1 MHSVYIF
8 CAALLC
14 LLSAGVQAATLSELR
29 RSALENDLSFRAAG
43 KAYEAEQAEAAAG
56 KSHLLPSAGLSY
68 QNTPYNRLTQ
78 RAPVTDQRRY
88 RSHSLNLMVTQPLFD
103 YTAYHQYRSAQIRGT
118 AAESRLQIQQAELM
132 NRLVSAYLNLACAL
146 EIQKT
151 DRLRLALD
159 TSQLTAAQRLLQLG
173 EGTVTEVE
181 SARTR
186 LRQRQAQIAETEAE
200 SLDALLILSD
210 LTGLPHLRIQ
220 DIPALKPGDFR
231 LPQLK
236 DDDYAAREQRM
247 LTGHPEIKAAQY
259 ETAQSKAAAEVQ
271 RGAFMPSAQLF
282 AAWSDTQSDSND
294 TVGQRYRN
302 LSAGI
307 HLSVPLFSGGKDVAG
322 MHKASAQI
330 QQAQYEQDAL
340 VQTLRRDL
348 ARQYQAFRRSGVQ
361 LAALEQAAAAARL
374 QVAAAEKGY
383 AAGRNSRPD
392 VANAGDQYYQAEQEL
407 TKARY
412 DGLLAWFR
420 LHHYSSTPETVLF
433 RQIED
438 YFTVTERGPHCLP
451 GSAC

>member
-1 MHSVYIF
+1 MHSAKCLF
-8 CAALLC
+8 AALLC
-14 LLSAGVQAATLSELR
+14 LFSAGVQAVTLSELGQ
-29 RSALENDLSFRAAG
+29 SALNNDLSFRAAG

-78 RAPVTDQRRY
+78 RAPVTSQRHY
-88 RSHSLNLMVTQPLFD
+88 SSHSLNLVVTQPLFD
-103 YTAYHQYRSAQIRGT
+103 YTAYHQYRAAQIRGT
-118 AAESRLQIQQAELM
+118 AAESRLQIQQAELI

-146 EIQKT
+146 ELQKT
-151 DRLRLALD
+151 DRLRLALN
-159 TSQLTAAQRLLQLG
+159 TAQLAAAQRLLQLG

-181 SARTR
+181 SARAR
-186 LRQRQAQIAETEAE
+186 LWQRQAQIAETEAE
-200 SLDALLILSD
+200 SLNALLILSD
-210 LTGLPHLRIQ
+210 LTGLAQLRMQ
-220 DIPALKPGDFR
+220 DLPALKAGDFR
-231 LPQLK
+231 LPYLN
-236 DDDYAAREQRM
+236 DGDYAAQEQQM
-247 LTGHPEIKAAQY
+247 LAVHPEIKAAQQ
-259 ETAQSKAAAEVQ
+259 ETALAKAASEVQ

-282 AAWSDTQSDSND
+282 AVWSDTQSDSND

-307 HLSVPLFSGGKDVAG
+307 HLSVPLFSGGKDLAG
-322 MHKASAQI
+322 MRKVSAQI

-348 ARQYQAFRRSGVQ
+348 ARQYQAFRRSSIQ

-374 QVAAAEKGY
+374 QVTAAEKGY
-383 AAGRNSRPD
+383 AAGQNSQPE
-392 VANAGDQYYQAEQEL
+392 VAHARDQYYQAEQEL

-420 LHHYSSTPETVLF
+420 LRHYSSTPETGLF

-438 YFTVTERGPHCLP
+438 YFTVTERLSHCRQ

>member
-1 MHSVYIF
+1 MHSAKHLF
-8 CAALLC
+8 AALLC
-14 LLSAGVQAATLSELR
+14 LLPAGVQAVTLSELGQ
-29 RSALENDLSFRAAG
+29 SALNNDLSFRAAG

-78 RAPVTDQRRY
+78 RAPVISQRHY
-88 RSHSLNLMVTQPLFD
+88 SSHSLNLVVTQPLFD
-103 YTAYHQYRSAQIRGT
+103 YTAYHQYRAAQIRGT
-118 AAESRLQIQQAELM
+118 AAESRLQIQQTELI
-132 NRLVSAYLNLACAL
+132 NRLVSAYLNLACIL

-151 DRLRLALD
+151 DRLRLA
-159 TSQLTAAQRLLQLG
+159 AAQRLLQLG

-181 SARTR
+181 SARAR

-200 SLDALLILSD
+200 SLNALLILSD
-210 LTGLPHLRIQ
+210 LTGLAQLRMQ
-220 DIPALKPGDFR
+220 DLPALKAGDFR
-231 LPQLK
+231 LPQLN
-236 DDDYAAREQRM
+236 DGDYAAQEQQM
-247 LTGHPEIKAAQY
+247 LAVHPEIKAAQQ
-259 ETAQSKAAAEVQ
+259 ETALAKAAAEVQ

-307 HLSVPLFSGGKDVAG
+307 HLSVPLFSGGKDLAG
-322 MHKASAQI
+322 MRKVSAQF

-340 VQTLRRDL
+340 IQTLRRDQ
-348 ARQYQAFRRSGVQ
+348 ARQYQAFRHSGIQ

-374 QVAAAEKGY
+374 QVTAAEKGY
-383 AAGRNSRPD
+383 AAGQNSQPE
-392 VANAGDQYYQAEQEL
+392 VAGARDQYYQAEQEL

-420 LHHYSSTPETVLF
+420 LRHYSSTPETGLF

-438 YFTVTERGPHCLP
+438 YFTVTERPSHCRQ

>member
-1 MHSVYIF
+1 MHYVNIF

-14 LLSAGVQAATLSELR
+14 LLSAGVQAVTLSELR

-43 KAYEAEQAEAAAG
+43 KVHEAEQAEAAAG

-68 QNTPYNRLTQ
+68 QNTPHNRLTQ

-88 RSHSLNLMVTQPLFD
+88 RSHSLNLVVTQPLFD
-103 YTAYHQYRSAQIRGT
+103 YTAYHQYRTAQIRGT

-146 EIQKT
+146 ETEKT
-151 DRLRLALD
+151 DRLRLELN

-186 LRQRQAQIAETEAE
+186 LHQRQAQIAETEAE
-200 SLDALLILSD
+200 SLNALLILSD

-220 DIPALKPGDFR
+220 DIPSLKPGNFR

-236 DDDYAAREQRM
+236 DDNYAAQEQKM
-247 LTGHPEIKAAQY
+247 LTVHPEIKAAQY
-259 ETAQSKAAAEVQ
+259 ETALSKAAAEVQ

-307 HLSVPLFSGGKDVAG
+307 HLSVPLFSGGKDLAG
-322 MHKASAQI
+322 MRKASAQI

-374 QVAAAEKGY
+374 QVTAAEKGY
-383 AAGRNSRPD
+383 AAGQNSQPD
-392 VANAGDQYYQAEQEL
+392 VANARDQYYQAEQEL

-412 DGLLAWFR
+412 DGLLSWFR
-420 LHHYSSTPETVLF
+420 LHYYSSTPETALF

-438 YFTVTERGPHCLP
+438 YFTVTERMPHCQP